1 MNYFIWFSEHSEVD
15 GTRIFACPIKML
27 PRGEVET
34 QTQVSAEVMLILF
47 WNTKQC
53 STILKYKDM
62 GLYVPRD
69 LNTSVKYSLSAIATF
84 SWQLRPPFSKR
95 QQQKLTC
102 SYMTP
107 SPQLKLTGSRMGTYP
122 GPANLSSF
130 SQGKRHQSLS
140 SDKKLWDFSLGATSK
155 PASCLQRKLVCK
167 DNDVIRE
174 KRRWESPGAHGALSF
189 TLSHLKPHNTGR

>member
-1 MNYFIWFSEHSEVD
+1 
-15 GTRIFACPIKML
+15 ML

-34 QTQVSAEVMLILF
+34 QTQVSTEVMLILF
-47 WNTKQC
+47 WKTKQC

-62 GLYVPRD
+62 GLCVPRD
-69 LNTSVKYSLSAIATF
+69 LNTSVKYSPSAITTF
-84 SWQLRPPFSKR
+84 SWQLRPPFSSKR

-107 SPQLKLTGSRMGTYP
+107 SPQLRLTGSRMGTYP
-122 GPANLSSF
+122 GRANLSSF

-140 SDKKLWDFSLGATSK
+140 SDKKFWDFSLGAPSK

-167 DNDVIRE
+167 DNDVIGE
-174 KRRWESPGAHGALSF
+174 KHRWETPGALGALSF
-189 TLSHLKPHNTGR
+189 ISFETSQHWKVGIVTTFHRCEKLRLVKT